1 MDILDVNDTCK
12 RPISLQ
18 KHLYLICQAK
28 LFRDPKLHSSAPNG
42 VATHSLRSPVVSDV
56 SREQHNLCDCRHP
69 LLLFK

>member
-56 SREQHNLCDCRHP
+56 SSRCAYNRYVYCFIINL
-69 LLLFK
+69 